1 MKKRNAIILLLLA
14 GILAFRCDP
23 EGPDTEQ
30 YIKGIERLEIHPWPS
45 GRSRTLF
52 NWAIPF
58 GSRPTSPTAFRIF
71 TPVSGSISARVLSFL
86 T

>member
-23 EGPDTEQ
+23 EGPDTSL
-30 YIKGIERLEIHPWPS
+30 KAM
-45 GRSRTLF
+45 T
-52 NWAIPF
+52 NAIPF
-58 GSRPTSPTAFRIF
+58 YLPDSLIF

>member
-30 YIKGIERLEIHPWPS
+30 YINLEIPLAIRPQQDTFQL
-45 GRSRTLF
+45 GDTLWLEADF
-52 NWAIPF
+52 PD
-58 GSRPTSPTAFRIF
+58 SLLF